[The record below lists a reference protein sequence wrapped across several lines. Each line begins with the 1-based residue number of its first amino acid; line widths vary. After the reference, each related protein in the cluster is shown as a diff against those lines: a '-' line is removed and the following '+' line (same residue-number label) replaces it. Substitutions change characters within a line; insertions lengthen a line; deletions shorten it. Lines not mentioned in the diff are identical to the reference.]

1 MTEVKKAHPCGDTT
15 YGRLP
20 KHQCCTSC
28 SNPEHK
34 KEATN
39 TQACNRRDRNEQ
51 DSTDQQIQGH
61 ARSTKGNQGGR
72 PKRIPTVTEVY
83 SRPRVTAYAETHAP
97 GHIKAGP
104 AYDLCIGHDFTDEKA
119 RDTAKNEIDQEDT
132 DVVLMCPRAQNSAH
146 NRDPMK

>member
-1 MTEVKKAHPCGDTT
+1 MEGYQSISAVLAAQTQNT
-15 YGRLP
+15 
-20 KHQCCTSC
+20 
-28 SNPEHK
+28 K

-83 SRPRVTAYAETHAP
+83 SRPRVTADAETHVP
-97 GHIKAGP
+97 GHMKTQRMTYAL
-104 AYDLCIGHDFTDEKA
+104 DMT
-119 RDTAKNEIDQEDT
+119 
-132 DVVLMCPRAQNSAH
+132 S
-146 NRDPMK
+146 PMKRQGAQQKRKSTRRTLMWC